1 MTSPNLARPTESI
14 RTDPEGAAPRLSRA
28 AAFAMALSAGALAAN
43 LYYAQPVVAL
53 IGADLGM
60 SPAMESLIVTASQI
74 GYALGLVCLV
84 PLGDVVE
91 NRRLILLTMAAAA
104 LGLVAL
110 ALTPS
115 LPLLLAL
122 TLLVGVASTAAQMI
136 VPLAASFAPAEE
148 RGRIVGNIMTG
159 LLGGILLARPVSSFV
174 AGFAGWRGIFLF
186 SALLVAGLALA
197 GSRLF
202 PARRPAGRERYGTLI
217 RSLGRLFLTEPVLR
231 RRALYHAGLF
241 AAFGAFWT
249 GAPIL
254 LLREPY
260 NLSPQWVALFTL
272 SGALGVLAAPV
283 AGRMADRGHSRRGTL
298 IAISLVLVAMLV
310 AFLGTHSLAALVV
323 AGILV
328 DLGVQANLVI
338 GQREIFQLDAAIR
351 NRLNAVYMTT
361 FFLGGALGSSLTSPI
376 LERFGWQGVAALGG
390 FFPALALLYF
400 LTAERRS

>member
-1 MTSPNLARPTESI
+1 MTLPHLAEPKTRP
-14 RTDPEGAAPRLSRA
+14 ALSGA
-28 AAFAMALSAGALAAN
+28 AAFTMALSAGALAAN
-43 LYYAQPVVAL
+43 LYYAQPIVAL

-60 SPAMESLIVTASQI
+60 DPALESTIVTASQI
-74 GYALGLVCLV
+74 GYALGLVLLV
-84 PLGDVVE
+84 PLGDVLE
-91 NRRLILLTMAAAA
+91 NRRLILLTMSAAV
-104 LGLVAL
+104 LGLIGL

-115 LPLLLAL
+115 LPLLFAL
-122 TLLVGVASTAAQMI
+122 TLLVGIASTAAQMI
-136 VPLAASFAPAEE
+136 VPLAASFARPEE

-159 LLGGILLARPVSSFV
+159 LLGGILLARPLSSFV
-174 AGFAGWRGIFLF
+174 AGFLGWRGIFLLSAVF
-186 SALLVAGLALA
+186 IALLTLA
-197 GSRLF
+197 GSRAF
-202 PARRPAGRERYGTLI
+202 PSRQPEGRERYGALI
-217 RSLGRLFLTEPVLR
+217 RSLGTLFVREPVLR
-231 RRALYHAGLF
+231 RRALYHAALF
-241 AAFGAFWT
+241 AAFGIFWT

-298 IAISLVLVAMLV
+298 IAISLALGAMAI
-310 AFLGTHSLAALVV
+310 AFLGTHSLIALVL

-361 FFLGGALGSSLTSPI
+361 FFLGGALGSSLTSPV
-376 LERFGWQGVAALGG
+376 LEHFGWHGVALMGCL
-390 FFPALALLYF
+390 FPALALAYF
-400 LTAERRS
+400 LTGERRPG

>member
-1 MTSPNLARPTESI
+1 MTLPDLAA
-14 RTDPEGAAPRLSRA
+14 TDATPRLSRG
-28 AAFAMALSAGALAAN
+28 AAFAMALAAGALAAN

-60 SPAMESLIVTASQI
+60 SPAAESTIVTASQI
-74 GYALGLVCLV
+74 GYALGLVLLV

-104 LGLVAL
+104 IGLVGL
-110 ALTPS
+110 ALTPN
-115 LPLLLAL
+115 LPLLFAL
-122 TLLVGVASTAAQMI
+122 TLVVGVASTAAQMI
-136 VPLAASFAPAEE
+136 VPLAASFARPEE

-174 AGFAGWRGIFLF
+174 AGFAGWRGIFLL
-186 SALLVAGLALA
+186 SAVLIAALALA
-197 GSRLF
+197 GRRLF
-202 PARRPAGRERYGTLI
+202 PSRHPAGRERYGALI
-217 RSLGRLFLTEPVLR
+217 RSLGRLFVAEPVLR
-231 RRALYHAGLF
+231 RRALYHAALF
-241 AAFGAFWT
+241 AAFGLFWT

-283 AGRMADRGHSRRGTL
+283 AGRMADRGHSRLGTL
-298 IAISLVLVAMLV
+298 LAISLVLVAMAI

-338 GQREIFQLDAAIR
+338 GQREIFQLDASIR

-361 FFLGGALGSSLTSPI
+361 FFLGGAVGSSLTSPV
-376 LERFGWQGVAALGG
+376 LERFGWQGVAAMGCL
-390 FFPALALLYF
+390 FPGLALVYF
-400 LTAERRS
+400 LTGEGRSR

>member
-1 MTSPNLARPTESI
+1 MTVPKLDEPHSQ
-14 RTDPEGAAPRLSRA
+14 PRLSRA

-53 IGADLGM
+53 IGADLGL
-60 SPAMESLIVTASQI
+60 SPAAESLIVTASQI
-74 GYALGLVCLV
+74 GYALGLVLLV

-91 NRRLILLTMAAAA
+91 NRRLILLTMAAAV
-104 LGLVAL
+104 LGLLAL

-115 LPLLLAL
+115 LPLLFAM

-136 VPLAASFAPAEE
+136 VPLAAGFAAPQE

-174 AGFAGWRGIFLF
+174 AGFAGWRGIFLL
-186 SALLVAGLALA
+186 SALLVAALALA
-197 GSRLF
+197 ASRLF
-202 PARRPAGRERYGTLI
+202 PSRQPESRERYGALI
-217 RSLGRLFLTEPVLR
+217 RSLGRLFVAEPVLR
-231 RRALYHAGLF
+231 RRALYHAALF
-241 AAFGAFWT
+241 AAFGIFWT

-260 NLSPQWVALFTL
+260 GLSPQAVALFTL
-272 SGALGVLAAPV
+272 SGALGVFAAPV

-298 IAISLVLVAMLV
+298 IALALVLGAMLI
-310 AFLGTHSLAALVV
+310 AFAGTHSLAALVV
-323 AGILV
+323 SGILV

-361 FFLGGALGSSLTSPI
+361 FFLGGALGSSLTSPV
-376 LERFGWQGVAALGG
+376 LEHFGWPGVAAMGCV
-390 FFPALALLYF
+390 FPALALVYF
-400 LTAERRS
+400 LTGEPRR

>member
-1 MTSPNLARPTESI
+1 MTLPDLAA
-14 RTDPEGAAPRLSRA
+14 TDATPRLSRG
-28 AAFAMALSAGALAAN
+28 AAFAMALAAGALAAN

-60 SPAMESLIVTASQI
+60 SPAAESTIVTASQI
-74 GYALGLVCLV
+74 GYALGLVLLV

-104 LGLVAL
+104 IGLVGL
-110 ALTPS
+110 ALTPN
-115 LPLLLAL
+115 LPLLFAL
-122 TLLVGVASTAAQMI
+122 TLVVGVASTAAQMI
-136 VPLAASFAPAEE
+136 VPLAASFARPEE

-174 AGFAGWRGIFLF
+174 AGFAGWRGIFLL
-186 SALLVAGLALA
+186 SAVLIAALALA
-197 GSRLF
+197 GRRLF
-202 PARRPAGRERYGTLI
+202 PSRHPAGRERYGALI
-217 RSLGRLFLTEPVLR
+217 RSLGRLFVAEPVLR
-231 RRALYHAGLF
+231 RRALYHAALF
-241 AAFGAFWT
+241 AAFGLFWT

-298 IAISLVLVAMLV
+298 LAISLVLVAMAI
-310 AFLGTHSLAALVV
+310 AFLGKHSLAALVV

-338 GQREIFQLDAAIR
+338 GQREIFQLDASIR

-361 FFLGGALGSSLTSPI
+361 FFLGGAVGSSLTSPV
-376 LERFGWQGVAALGG
+376 LERFGWQGVAAMGCL
-390 FFPALALLYF
+390 FPALALVYF
-400 LTAERRS
+400 LTGEGRSR